1 MSQVTRNEDELETPT
16 EHNASSDAEVQ
27 PDPNAW
33 DAAPL
38 AISDD
43 DEVLQVDVSGFAG
56 PLDLLLAMAR
66 TQKVDLAQISVLELA
81 DQYLAFV
88 AEARRLKLALA
99 ADYLVMAA
107 WLTFLKSRL
116 ILPKEDDEAG
126 DIPAE
131 DLAKQLAFRLMRLDA
146 MRNASAQLMTRK
158 RLGRDVFARG
168 MPEVVRTVRDTTFTA
183 TLNDLLRAY
192 ADQRNRTVKH
202 RSHVVRARAVW
213 SIKHARAQLERLVGP
228 LKTEWMQLDLCLEA
242 FLPSAEAR
250 RTALASSF
258 GASLEMAREGLVE
271 LKQDAAFAP
280 LFVRGRAAEDT
291 DVSEIG
297 ADTEPAEGDTAAL
310 EKDSP

>member
-1 MSQVTRNEDELETPT
+1 MIDEAQTLGGD
-16 EHNASSDAEVQ
+16 NASAPMTEMDTPAA
-27 PDPNAW
+27 DPNAW
-33 DAAPL
+33 DTAP
-38 AISDD
+38 ISIGDD
-43 DEVLQVDVSGFAG
+43 DDVLRVDVSGFEG

-66 TQKVDLAQISVLELA
+66 TQKVDLSQISVVELA

-88 AEARRLKLALA
+88 AETRRLQLALA

-116 ILPKEDDEAG
+116 ILPKEDEDDG
-126 DIPAE
+126 NVPAE
-131 DLAKQLAFRLMRLDA
+131 ELARQLAFRLMRLDA

-168 MPEVVRTVRDTTFTA
+168 MPEAVRTVRDTTFTA

-192 ADQRNRTVKH
+192 ADQRNRTVKQ
-202 RSHVVRARAVW
+202 RSHVVRARTVW

-228 LKTEWMQLDLCLEA
+228 LKTDWMQLDLCLEA
-242 FLPSAEAR
+242 YLPSREAR

-258 GASLEMAREGLVE
+258 GASLEMAREGIVE

-280 LFVRGRAAEDT
+280 LFVRGRPADDDDELREDADAAE
-291 DVSEIG
+291 VSAKETV
-297 ADTEPAEGDTAAL
+297 TE
-310 EKDSP
+310 